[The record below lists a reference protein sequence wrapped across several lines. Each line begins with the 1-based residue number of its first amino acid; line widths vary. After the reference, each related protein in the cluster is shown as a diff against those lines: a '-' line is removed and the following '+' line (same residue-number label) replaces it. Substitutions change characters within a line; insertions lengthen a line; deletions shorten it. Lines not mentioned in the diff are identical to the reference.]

1 MSSHLYIEKQTT
13 VITKLRKIRIIE
25 GRECNLRFGKPA
37 RSSLETC
44 TKCAGVSI
52 LMTPTAAA
60 KISAIE
66 IEAICR
72 LVEAGEIHFTLR
84 DAGPLVC
91 LTSLM
96 ERDHASRHCG

>member
-1 MSSHLYIEKQTT
+1 
-13 VITKLRKIRIIE
+13 
-25 GRECNLRFGKPA
+25 
-37 RSSLETC
+37 
-44 TKCAGVSI
+44 
-52 LMTPTAAA
+52 MTPAAAA

-96 ERDHASRHCG
+96 ERDPASSHCG